1 MKHKL
6 IFRLALVVL
15 VVFVS
20 VIQISPTPES
30 VEPGVIEEQ
39 NGENNEVSQSAN
51 DSPNGGEDP
60 AETDKNEPES
70 NSAVPALPAADEEP
84 ITGDREL
91 DELAKGILDQIISP
105 DMTRYQQAKAI
116 YDYVDGSI
124 KYSANPDKSSWVNGA
139 KEGLGLRQGDCF
151 TYYASS
157 RALLTYLGIE
167 NEMVCRE
174 GGRGPH
180 WWNLVNCGEGWYHF
194 DATPRYE
201 KMPDFDSFMFTDEQ
215 AADYTYNVAYYRG
228 YPAYYK
234 FDAEGLPERAT
245 EFSDELMAVKNAG
258 NVEEQTDAE
267 TAEG

>member
-1 MKHKL
+1 MKHNHIFQIVL
-6 IFRLALVVL
+6 ILLVV
-15 VVFVS
+15 VVS
-20 VIQISPTPES
+20 VMQLSSAPKSDELGGKKEPNTENNELQSKNELPTVGEEPTEIKAPENTPVPTPTPTPE
-30 VEPGVIEEQ
+30 PEQ
-39 NGENNEVSQSAN
+39 
-51 DSPNGGEDP
+51 
-60 AETDKNEPES
+60 
-70 NSAVPALPAADEEP
+70 EP
-84 ITGDREL
+84 ITGDKEL
-91 DELAKGILDQIISP
+91 DELAKGIIDQIITE
-105 DMTRYQQAKAI
+105 DMTKYEQAKAV

-167 NEMVCRE
+167 NEMVCRQ

-228 YPAYYK
+228 YPAYYT
-234 FDAEGLPERAT
+234 FDDEGLPERAT
-245 EFSDELMAVKNAG
+245 EFSDELLAVKNG
-258 NVEEQTDAE
+258 SNVEEQTDTE
-267 TAEG
+267 VAEG

>member
-6 IFRLALVVL
+6 FLRLTVVVL
-15 VVFVS
+15 T
-20 VIQISPTPES
+20 VIISAVQLSPSPKTDGP
-30 VEPGVIEEQ
+30 
-39 NGENNEVSQSAN
+39 GENNKIEQSVNQLPDEAA
-51 DSPNGGEDP
+51 EP
-60 AETDKNEPES
+60 AETQEPEPEN
-70 NSAVPALPAADEEP
+70 NSPVPPLPPPDGEP

-91 DELAKGILDQIISP
+91 DELAKGILDQIITQ
-105 DMTRYQQAKAI
+105 DMSKYQQAKAI

-157 RALLTYLGIE
+157 RALLTYMGID
-167 NEMVCRE
+167 NEMVCRK

-215 AADYTYNVAYYRG
+215 AGDYTYNVAYYRG
-228 YPAYYK
+228 YPAYYT
-234 FDAEGLPERAT
+234 FDDEGLPERAT
-245 EFSDELMAVKNAG
+245 EFSDELLAVKNAG
-258 NVEEQTDAE
+258 NTEEQTDTE
-267 TAEG
+267 GAEG

>member
-1 MKHKL
+1 MKINR
-6 IFRLALVVL
+6 IFNIVLVILVVL
-15 VVFVS
+15 VS
-20 VIQISPTPES
+20 VIQLSSGTTSGEIGLKSDVITEDEKPQTDGGLPTVGEKPEEPEPTPT
-30 VEPGVIEEQ
+30 PTP
-39 NGENNEVSQSAN
+39 A
-51 DSPNGGEDP
+51 PTPTPDP
-60 AETDKNEPES
+60 
-70 NSAVPALPAADEEP
+70 EP
-84 ITGDREL
+84 ITGDKEL
-91 DELAKGILDQIISP
+91 DELAKNILDQIITE
-105 DMTRYQQAKAI
+105 DMSKYEQAKAV

-124 KYSANPDKSSWVNGA
+124 KYSANPDKSSWINGA

-228 YPAYYK
+228 YPAYYA
-234 FDAEGLPERAT
+234 FDGEGLPERAT
-245 EFSDELMAVKNAG
+245 EFSDELLAVKNSG
-258 NVEEQTDAE
+258 NAEEEAAAE
-267 TAEG
+267 ATAEG

>member
-1 MKHKL
+1 MKHNRF
-6 IFRLALVVL
+6 FRLALIVL
-15 VVFVS
+15 VVIIS
-20 VIQISPTPES
+20 VIQLSSGHMSKESGSKDDDELSQPATNLHTLGEQPTEIDAPSPENIHTAATPTPE
-30 VEPGVIEEQ
+30 P
-39 NGENNEVSQSAN
+39 
-51 DSPNGGEDP
+51 
-60 AETDKNEPES
+60 
-70 NSAVPALPAADEEP
+70 EP
-84 ITGDREL
+84 ITGDKEL
-91 DELAKGILDQIISP
+91 DELAKGILDEIITE
-105 DMTRYQQAKAI
+105 DMSKYEQAKAV

-124 KYSANPDKSSWVNGA
+124 KYSANPDKSSWINGA

-167 NEMVCRE
+167 NEEVCRE

-228 YPAYYK
+228 YPAYYT
-234 FDAEGLPERAT
+234 FDDEGLPERAA
-245 EFSDELMAVKNAG
+245 EFSDELLAVKNGTATGEQG
-258 NVEEQTDAE
+258 NDA
-267 TAEG
+267 ANEG